1 MANAL
6 LPWPVA
12 LGWAVAFGLLFVV
25 HLDHA
30 ESMTGQHRLWHAGH
44 ALTAL
49 GMLVMYL
56 PTPTMVVPPLLG
68 AVVFLAAVVGL
79 VVVLVAA
86 VLRGFDVGLVWLI
99 TMVELVWMAYMFDAM
114 HRPAAVWSLVGAAWF
129 LAQAFSCGSG
139 RPGLVLGPGLGRT
152 SSMGAA
158 PVVAARRSAGSGG
171 DPVLVLD
178 RSYRKTMRLSM
189 TVMALGM
196 TYMLL
201 AMQFGMSVLNA
212 SGGEMAGLH
221 HH

>member
-1 MANAL
+1 MTNVL

-12 LGWAVAFGLLFVV
+12 LGWAGAFGLLFVV

-44 ALTAL
+44 ALMAL
-49 GMLVMYL
+49 GMLVMFL

-68 AVVFLAAVVGL
+68 AVVFLGAAVGL
-79 VVVLVAA
+79 VVVLV
-86 VLRGFDVGLVWLI
+86 VVLLRGADVGLLWLI
-99 TMVELVWMAYMFDAM
+99 TMIDLVWMAYMFDAM
-114 HRPAAVWSLVGAAWF
+114 HRPAGAWSLVGAVWF
-129 LAQAFSCGSG
+129 LAQAFTCGGG

-152 SSMGAA
+152 SPLGAA
-158 PVVAARRSAGSGG
+158 PVVATRRAGG
-171 DPVLVLD
+171 DAVMVLD
-178 RSYRKTMRLSM
+178 LTYRKTMRLSM

-201 AMQFGMSVLNA
+201 AMQFGTSVLP
-212 SGGEMAGLH
+212 GGPDLAGTH

>member
-1 MANAL
+1 MTNVL

-12 LGWAVAFGLLFVV
+12 LGWAAAFGLLFVV

-68 AVVFLAAVVGL
+68 AAVFLGAVVGL

-86 VLRGFDVGLVWLI
+86 VLRGFEVGLVWLI
-99 TMVELVWMAYMFDAM
+99 TMVDLVWMAYMFDAM
-114 HRPAAVWSLVGAAWF
+114 HRPVAVWSLVGAAWF
-129 LAQAFSCGSG
+129 LAQAFSCGTG
-139 RPGLVLGPGLGRT
+139 RPGLVLGPGLGRAW
-152 SSMGAA
+152 SVGGEPMGAA
-158 PVVAARRSAGSGG
+158 PVVAARGPG
-171 DPVLVLD
+171 DPVMVLD
-178 RSYRKTMRLSM
+178 RSYRKTMRLAM

-201 AMQFGMSVLNA
+201 AMRYGASVP
-212 SGGEMAGLH
+212 MDVPGLH